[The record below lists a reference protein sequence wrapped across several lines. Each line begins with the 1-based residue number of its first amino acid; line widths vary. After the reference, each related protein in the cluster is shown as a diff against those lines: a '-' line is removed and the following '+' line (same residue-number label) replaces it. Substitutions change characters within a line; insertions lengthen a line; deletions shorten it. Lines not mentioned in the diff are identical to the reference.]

1 MISEN
6 CLIRD
11 IISIFPAF
19 GIPFLDIFD
28 IKTSHSA
35 LVKPLKK
42 DYNNDAK
49 KRTYLISSFGISK
62 TLFDESEEKA

>member
-6 CLIRD
+6 CPIRD

-42 DYNNDAK
+42 GYNKDTK
-49 KRTYLISSFGISK
+49 KTYIFNI
-62 TLFDESEEKA
+62 FIRYQQNPF